1 MGSGENPF
9 AVTTGQP
16 ATLRPRKKY
25 ESVIIVEHVV
35 HEANLAWAVAEAA
48 KPYLNAVER
57 NAVFV
62 AIGAGE
68 TFAAIRGLL
77 RSVEIKQ
84 IPLGL
89 DLLQQ
94 CRMWLRGYGGHD
106 DERHLRRL
114 IEEPLITYVIGA
126 REGSPV
132 YRPCQNRAV
141 GCASPL
147 PRHAADKAVA
157 QMREHHRWFAN
168 RPHSSHEDREL
179 HGLNYM

>member
-1 MGSGENPF
+1 M
-9 AVTTGQP
+9 
-16 ATLRPRKKY
+16 
-25 ESVIIVEHVV
+25 IVKHVV
-35 HEANLAWAVAEAA
+35 HEADLAWAVAEAA

-62 AIGAGE
+62 AIGAGD

-77 RSVEIKQ
+77 RSVEINR

-114 IEEPLITYVIGA
+114 IEEPLTPYVIGA
-126 REGSPV
+126 RETMRVTRVPTMPKPRSWLRFSAPETRSRQGGRPDAKASLVVRQSP
-132 YRPCQNRAV
+132 A
-141 GCASPL
+141 
-147 PRHAADKAVA
+147 
-157 QMREHHRWFAN
+157 
-168 RPHSSHEDREL
+168 
-179 HGLNYM
+179 

>member
-1 MGSGENPF
+1 M
-9 AVTTGQP
+9 
-16 ATLRPRKKY
+16 
-25 ESVIIVEHVV
+25 IVKHVV

-62 AIGAGE
+62 AIGSGE

-77 RSVEIKQ
+77 RSVEIKR

-114 IEEPLITYVIGA
+114 IEEPLIPYVIG
-126 REGSPV
+126 
-132 YRPCQNRAV
+132 
-141 GCASPL
+141 
-147 PRHAADKAVA
+147 
-157 QMREHHRWFAN
+157 
-168 RPHSSHEDREL
+168 DRETMRVSVRRRSSPSPSSVRAGTQSPKDSQSL
-179 HGLNYM
+179 HLTRHSRAIQIRCAVSVRTPRRA

>member
-1 MGSGENPF
+1 M
-9 AVTTGQP
+9 
-16 ATLRPRKKY
+16 
-25 ESVIIVEHVV
+25 IVEHVV

-77 RSVEIKQ
+77 RSVEIKR
-84 IPLGL
+84 IPLEL

-94 CRMWLRGYGGHD
+94 CRMWLRGYAGHD

-126 REGSPV
+126 REIMGFTRVPTMPKPRSW
-132 YRPCQNRAV
+132 
-141 GCASPL
+141 L
-147 PRHAADKAVA
+147 PFSVPETRSR
-157 QMREHHRWFAN
+157 QE
-168 RPHSSHEDREL
+168 P
-179 HGLNYM
+179 HGLNYT

>member
-1 MGSGENPF
+1 M
-9 AVTTGQP
+9 
-16 ATLRPRKKY
+16 
-25 ESVIIVEHVV
+25 IVEHVV
-35 HEANLAWAVAEAA
+35 HEAKLAWAVAEAA

-57 NAVFV
+57 DAVFV

-77 RSVEIKQ
+77 RSVEIKR

-114 IEEPLITYVIGA
+114 IEEPLIPYVIGA
-126 REGSPV
+126 RETMRVARVPTMPKPRSWLRFSAPETRSGQGGRPDAQASLVVRQSP
-132 YRPCQNRAV
+132 A
-141 GCASPL
+141 
-147 PRHAADKAVA
+147 
-157 QMREHHRWFAN
+157 
-168 RPHSSHEDREL
+168 
-179 HGLNYM
+179 

>member
-1 MGSGENPF
+1 M
-9 AVTTGQP
+9 
-16 ATLRPRKKY
+16 
-25 ESVIIVEHVV
+25 IVEHVV
-35 HEANLAWAVAEAA
+35 HEANLAWGIAQAA

-77 RSVEIKQ
+77 RSVEIKR

-106 DERHLRRL
+106 DERLLRRL
-114 IEEPLITYVIGA
+114 IEEPLIPYVIGA
-126 REGSPV
+126 RETMRVTRVPTMPKPRSWLRLSAPETRSRQGGRPDAQASLVIRQSP
-132 YRPCQNRAV
+132 A
-141 GCASPL
+141 
-147 PRHAADKAVA
+147 
-157 QMREHHRWFAN
+157 
-168 RPHSSHEDREL
+168 
-179 HGLNYM
+179 

>member
-1 MGSGENPF
+1 M
-9 AVTTGQP
+9 
-16 ATLRPRKKY
+16 
-25 ESVIIVEHVV
+25 IVEHVV

-77 RSVEIKQ
+77 RSVEIKR

-114 IEEPLITYVIGA
+114 IEEPLIYIRDRGSRDHAGHPCTDHAKTAQLAALLRSRDTQQTRRSPRCGSITG
-126 REGSPV
+126 GSPIA
-132 YRPCQNRAV
+132 RI
-141 GCASPL
+141 
-147 PRHAADKAVA
+147 VA
-157 QMREHHRWFAN
+157 MKTEN
-168 RPHSSHEDREL
+168 LTD
-179 HGLNYM
+179 